1 VVPRGTSD
9 DPDAGRMLA
18 EVTNA
23 MVRLQARYF
32 GKGPTRS
39 RSHLLDDVLVCVMRD
54 VYTTVEQTL
63 IEAGKADQ
71 VRATRQEFH
80 LAMEADFVE
89 MVERIVGRRVLAA
102 LAQTHVNPD
111 AAVEIF
117 LLGEEAEQEEPA
129 P

>member
-1 VVPRGTSD
+1 LVPRGTSD

-89 MVERIVGRRVLAA
+89 VIERIVGRRVLAA
-102 LAQTHVNPD
+102 LAQTHVDPD
-111 AAVEIF
+111 AAVAVF
-117 LLGEEAEQEEPA
+117 LLEEEEQP
-129 P
+129 

>member
-1 VVPRGTSD
+1 
-9 DPDAGRMLA
+9 MLA

-63 IEAGKADQ
+63 IEAGKVDQ

-89 MVERIVGRRVLAA
+89 MVEGIVGRRVLAA
-102 LAQTHVNPD
+102 LAQTHVDPD
-111 AAVEIF
+111 AAVAVF
-117 LLGEEAEQEEPA
+117 LLEEEAEQEEPA